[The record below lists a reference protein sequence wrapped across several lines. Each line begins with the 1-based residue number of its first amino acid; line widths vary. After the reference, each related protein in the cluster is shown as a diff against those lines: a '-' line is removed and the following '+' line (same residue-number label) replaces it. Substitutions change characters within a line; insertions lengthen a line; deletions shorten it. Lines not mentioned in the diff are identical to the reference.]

1 MDTKQQK
8 AFLKAMEEMV
18 EEKGISKD
26 VIVDAISEAFK
37 VAYNKKLSDELLVV
51 NRPIRIKKIKK
62 VVQPTEDGETP
73 VDPNANKLAD
83 ALIRSDIDLEKG
95 KIEIYRQWKVVKEDD
110 LTDDFVEI
118 SDEDSRVKSNKLKVG
133 DFYEEPL
140 SFDDFSKGDVNRFIS
155 AYKQKISRS
164 EKENLLETFKGK
176 IGELIT
182 GVCEKSDEHSVIV
195 NLGRISVTLFQ
206 KDLIG
211 HETFKPGDQVKVY
224 VCGISKD
231 DSKIGSLIHC
241 SRSCPEFLEKL
252 FANEVREIY
261 DGTVKIYKVARLAGI
276 RSKVAVYSEDANIDA
291 SGACIG
297 QNGSR
302 IQSIVS
308 QLGNDR
314 NAKEKIDVIEY
325 SKSLG
330 IFLRECLKP
339 GVVIGCK
346 FEDNPEGGQNA
357 YVICQNETG
366 SAAIGFKG
374 TNVILARLLTGLKE
388 IKIFDESAAK
398 EKGIDFTPMSV
409 YEVEERELEK
419 EKFRQESIKNAEINA
434 NKAQNVVEVA
444 PVTGDEDLDEGEEE
458 ETSVNE
464 AATSNETEAKPVANE
479 NLSTEKVAEE
489 VKPTEEVKQAEATK
503 PVEEVKQAPI
513 EVKEEPK
520 PEFHEVKT
528 TTTLDQLEASLENEK
543 KNSSY
548 HKDGD
553 KKFKKPFYKHNEKQ
567 QAPVDDTVKPV
578 IDEKNKMSIYTAEEL
593 AEMEKEEKE
602 NKTTDTTNESDED
615 YSEYDSDEYYNK

>member
-1 MDTKQQK
+1 MDTKHQK
-8 AFLKAMEEMV
+8 EFLKAMEEMV
-18 EEKGISKD
+18 EEKGISKN

-62 VVQPTEDGETP
+62 VIQPTDDGTTIL
-73 VDPNANKLAD
+73 DPNANKLAD

-110 LTDDFVEI
+110 LADDFVEI
-118 SDEDSRVKSNKLKVG
+118 SDEDNRVKTNKLKVG

-252 FANEVREIY
+252 FTNEVREIY
-261 DGTVKIYKVARLAGI
+261 DGSVKIYKVARLAGV
-276 RSKVAVYSEDANIDA
+276 RSKVAVYSEDPNIDA

-297 QNGSR
+297 QNGNR

-325 SKSLG
+325 SKSVG
-330 IFLRECLKP
+330 VFLRECLRP

-357 YVICQNETG
+357 YVVCQNETG

-374 TNVILARLLTGLKE
+374 TNVVLARLLTGLKE
-388 IKIFDESAAK
+388 IKILDESAAK
-398 EKGIDFTPMSV
+398 EKGIDYTPMSV
-409 YEVEERELEK
+409 YEIEERELEK
-419 EKFRQESIKNAEINA
+419 QKFRQESIKNAEINA
-434 NKAQNVVEVA
+434 NKAQKVVEVA
-444 PVTGDEDLDEGEEE
+444 PVTGDEDLDETEEE
-458 ETSVNE
+458 ISTNRTLSANE
-464 AATSNETEAKPVANE
+464 VKPVGAID
-479 NLSTEKVAEE
+479 LPSTEKVATETE
-489 VKPTEEVKQAEATK
+489 TTTAVKPTEEIKSTIEVTPT
-503 PVEEVKQAPI
+503 PV
-513 EVKEEPK
+513 EVKEEAK

-528 TTTLDQLEASLENEK
+528 TTTLDELEASLENEK

-548 HKDGD
+548 HRDSD
-553 KKFKKPFYKHNEKQ
+553 KKFKKPFYKRNEKQ
-567 QAPVDDTVKPV
+567 QVPVDDAAKLV

-602 NKTTDTTNESDED
+602 NKGKNDATNEPDED
-615 YSEYDSDEYYNK
+615 YSEYDSDEYYSK

>member
-1 MDTKQQK
+1 MDTKHQK
-8 AFLKAMEEMV
+8 EFLKAMEEMV
-18 EEKGISKD
+18 EEKGISKN

-62 VVQPTEDGETP
+62 VIQPTDDGTTIL
-73 VDPNANKLAD
+73 DPNANKLAD

-110 LTDDFVEI
+110 LADDFVEI
-118 SDEDSRVKSNKLKVG
+118 SDEDNRVKSNKLKVG

-252 FANEVREIY
+252 FTNEVREIY
-261 DGTVKIYKVARLAGI
+261 DGSVKIYKVARLAGV
-276 RSKVAVYSEDANIDA
+276 RSKVAVYSEDPNIDA

-297 QNGSR
+297 QNGNR

-325 SKSLG
+325 SKSVG
-330 IFLRECLKP
+330 IFLRECLRP

-374 TNVILARLLTGLKE
+374 TNVVLARLLTGLKE
-388 IKIFDESAAK
+388 IKILDESAAK

-409 YEVEERELEK
+409 YEIEERELEK
-419 EKFRQESIKNAEINA
+419 QKFRQESIKNAEINA
-434 NKAQNVVEVA
+434 NKAQKVVEVA
-444 PVTGDEDLDEGEEE
+444 PVTGDEDLDETEEE
-458 ETSVNE
+458 ISTNRPLSG
-464 AATSNETEAKPVANE
+464 TEVKPVSTNE
-479 NLSTEKVAEE
+479 VPLTEKVATEVE
-489 VKPTEEVKQAEATK
+489 TTISVKPTEEIKSTIEVTPT
-503 PVEEVKQAPI
+503 PV

-528 TTTLDQLEASLENEK
+528 TTTLDELEASLENEK

-548 HKDGD
+548 HRDSD
-553 KKFKKPFYKHNEKQ
+553 KKFKKPFYKRNEKQ
-567 QAPVDDTVKPV
+567 QVPVDDAAKLV

-602 NKTTDTTNESDED
+602 NKGKNDATNEPDED
-615 YSEYDSDEYYNK
+615 YSEYDSDEYYSK